1 MYKCGKKKKKRRR
14 ENKGGKK
21 EFLELIGMCKMQIIY
36 FIFTLIYSRVKI
48 KQIYVI

>member
-1 MYKCGKKKKKRRR
+1 MRQKKKKKRR
-14 ENKGGKK
+14 ENKGGKN

-48 KQIYVI
+48 KQIYII